1 MINKINKKWFF
12 AAGLSLL
19 LLAPRGAHAIVGTVD
34 NVPAATLLVPY
45 FEVDLSNPSG
55 LTTLFSV
62 NNASATA
69 ILAKVTMWTD
79 LGVPTLSFNVY
90 LTGYDVQTINVR
102 DLLYGTIAAT
112 ASAGQDPHDAISP
125 KGPSSQ
131 DINFATCT
139 GQLPAP
145 ALTPDFSQ
153 GLRNAHTGAASSL
166 FAAACGAQ
174 SFGDNIARGYITV
187 DTVNQCSSLKPGDA
201 GYFSSVTT
209 TQNVLWGDY
218 FFLDPNNNF
227 AKGDALVHIEAST
240 TNPLTSTANA
250 YTFYGQL
257 DDTAWSAED
266 HREALGSAY
275 AARFLNGGTF
285 TGGSQLVVWRDSR
298 TTQSSF
304 TCGVPP
310 AGLGQEDLYAFDEQ
324 ETPFSLNALTPFP
337 ARTQKVQVNSLSL
350 PVAPTFGWLYM
361 NLNHGN
367 GTGPST
373 GDPAAA
379 QSFVAYTMDA
389 SGRFS
394 VGQPGVV
401 LESASTTV
409 SHCLPGGTLNGSQCQ

>member
-102 DLLYGTIAAT
+102 DLLNGTIAPT
-112 ASAGQDPHDAISP
+112 ASAGQDPQDAISP
-125 KGPSSQ
+125 KGQFSQ

-166 FAAACGAQ
+166 FAASCGAQ

-187 DTVNQCSSLKPGDA
+187 DTVNQCSTLKPGDA
-201 GYFSSVTT
+201 GYFSTITT

-240 TNPLTSTANA
+240 TSPLTTTANA

-266 HREALGSAY
+266 HREALGSTY

-310 AGLGQEDLYAFDEQ
+310 AAIGQQDLYAFDEQ
-324 ETPFSLNALTPFP
+324 ETPFSLNALAPFP
-337 ARTQKVQVNSLSL
+337 ARTQKVQVNSPSL

-361 NLNHGN
+361 NLNHGT

-373 GDPAAA
+373 ADPAAA

-401 LESASTTV
+401 LESASTAV
-409 SHCLPGGTLNGSQCQ
+409 SHCLPGGSLNGAHCQ